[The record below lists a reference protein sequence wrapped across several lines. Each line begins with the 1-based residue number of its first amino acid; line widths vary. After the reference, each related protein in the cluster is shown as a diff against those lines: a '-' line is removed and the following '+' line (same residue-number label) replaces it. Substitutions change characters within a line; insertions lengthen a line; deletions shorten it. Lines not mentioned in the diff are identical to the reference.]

1 MLYDTCN
8 YHILYHSKL
17 INVHP
22 ITTVLTV
29 NLTSKRMNNSCALL
43 RQNST
48 TYDQCT
54 LTLVVRLP
62 VVPRSARRTRRRH
75 PGIPGSKKKKFFF
88 KMFHGRDS
96 DMFVVIVGQY
106 CSA

>member
-8 YHILYHSKL
+8 YHILYYSKL

-22 ITTVLTV
+22 ITTVLKV

-54 LTLVVRLP
+54 LKMEHTVSQQLV
-62 VVPRSARRTRRRH
+62 
-75 PGIPGSKKKKFFF
+75 GIFLVKIES
-88 KMFHGRDS
+88 
-96 DMFVVIVGQY
+96 Y
-106 CSA
+106 LN